1 MGRIFIFS
9 VIIFLSVSC
18 GFNGKKKLFRLLDS
32 KSTGITFSNTLEE
45 THQMNVIEYQDFY
58 SGGGVAI
65 GDIDNDG
72 LSDIIFTG
80 NQVGIVAYKNLGG
93 MKFEDIT
100 KNSGL
105 SGLGR
110 GWFTGICMADIN
122 NDGFLDFYVS
132 KSGMEVPEDRA
143 NLLFI
148 NNGDGSF
155 TDKAKQY
162 GVGHQGFA
170 VNVAF
175 IDYDRD
181 GDLDMYLVN
190 QGPIKLNSGNALELR
205 AERHPEAGDVLY
217 ENQGDK
223 FVDVT
228 SQSGLNSSVIGFA
241 HGAAVGDI
249 NNDGWDDIFV
259 SNDFFEY
266 DYLYINNR
274 DKTFTET
281 IKDATKHISFYSMGN
296 DMADFNNDG
305 QQDIVV
311 LDMIAEDNRRLYS
324 NLQGLNMIRF
334 RTQLEHELHYQYMYN
349 VIHRNNGNGTFS
361 DIGTLAGI
369 SKTDWSWA
377 PVFADFDND
386 GWKDLYITNGIRKD
400 IRNID
405 WGQLYHNTMSLSGG
419 GNNFSSGQWDMIL
432 NMMPSEP
439 ITNYMFRNNGDLT
452 FSKVMDDWG
461 MDEKSW
467 SNGVA
472 YGDLDNDGDL
482 DLVVN
487 NIDREAFIYEN
498 TQKVK
503 NTIRFSFEGPDT
515 NRLGIGT
522 KVTITHN
529 GNQQF
534 QQHFLSRG
542 YRSSME
548 PVMHFGIGLDTL
560 VDEISVIWPDGKVGV
575 YHNVSANQVFQ
586 CNYSDAIVEESSNS
600 GNELKKPVLFQDVT
614 DSVVLHFSKHE
625 ENEMEDFYREPM
637 MPWKLSALGPAI
649 TTGDI
654 NGDGNDD
661 IFIGGAFRRA
671 ATILVSNETGGYE
684 ESSTLLW
691 QEERM
696 FEDIGAAFFDLEND
710 GDLDLYVVSGG
721 NENTTENTLLFHR
734 LYLNDGLGNFTKS
747 EGKMPMVNMSGSVV
761 VPSDFDMDGDRDLF
775 VGGRQVPAKYPQPAD
790 SYILRNN
797 GGVLEDVTDTQAP
810 SLRQLGMVTDAVWAD
825 IDGDDDADL
834 IAVGEWMP
842 VTIFL
847 NDGGI
852 LTKVENTDNGLQ
864 YSDGWWQSI
873 KSSDM
878 DGDGDVDFI
887 LGNMGLNYKFKASN
901 NAPLELYYGDFNT
914 NDKLDIAMGY
924 HENGKLFPVYEFNQ
938 AVQQAPDIKD
948 IIKNNNQYAVSTLEE
963 IYGATVIANSTKLQ
977 AYTLSTSIL
986 WNQGNGKFK
995 LLPMQNEVQVS
1006 AINSILIQ
1014 DLDMDGKDDLLLAGN
1029 FYPMEVRTIRN
1040 DAGIGAFLKGDGKG
1054 DFRFVPNRNTGL
1066 YISGDVRHMDVL
1078 NNSGET
1084 LIVVVKNDG
1093 HPQVIKLMAT
1103 NSSL

>member
-1 MGRIFIFS
+1 MGRFFIFY
-9 VIIFLSVSC
+9 VIVFLSTSC

-32 KSTGITFSNTLEE
+32 KVTGITFSNTLEE

-80 NQVGIVAYKNLGG
+80 NQIGIVAYKNLGG

-100 KNSGL
+100 NRAGL
-105 SGLGR
+105 SGLIR

-132 KSGMEVPEDRA
+132 KSGMEAPEDRE
-143 NLLFI
+143 NLLFM
-148 NNGDGSF
+148 NNGDGTFSE
-155 TDKAKQY
+155 KAKEY
-162 GVGHQGFA
+162 GVAHQGFA

-228 SQSGLNSSVIGFA
+228 AQSQINSSVIGFA
-241 HGAAVGDI
+241 HGVAVGDI
-249 NNDGWDDIFV
+249 NNDGWDDLFV

-305 QQDIVV
+305 LQDIVV
-311 LDMIAEDNRRLYS
+311 LDMIADNNRRLYS
-324 NLQGLNMIRF
+324 NLQGQNMIRF
-334 RTQLEHELHYQYMYN
+334 RTQLENDLHYQYMFN
-349 VIHRNNGNGTFS
+349 VLHRNNGNGTFS
-361 DIGTLAGI
+361 EVGTLAGI
-369 SKTDWSWA
+369 AKTDWSWA
-377 PVFADFDND
+377 PIFADFDND

-400 IRNID
+400 VRNID
-405 WGQLYHNTMSLSGG
+405 WGQLYHNTVSLSGG
-419 GNNFSSGQWDMIL
+419 ENTFSPGQWDMLL

-487 NIDREAFIYEN
+487 NIDKEAFVYEN
-498 TQKVK
+498 TQKQK
-503 NTIRFSFEGPDT
+503 NTIRFSFEGPET
-515 NRLGIGT
+515 NRFGVGT

-529 GNQQF
+529 GHQQF

-548 PVMHFGIGLDTL
+548 PVMHFGIGQDTL
-560 VDEISVIWPDGKVGV
+560 INEVSVIWPDGKIAA
-575 YHNVSANQVFQ
+575 YENMSANQVFH
-586 CNYSDAIVEESSNS
+586 CKYSDAKQGDAINTESATV
-600 GNELKKPVLFQDVT
+600 KPLLFHDIT
-614 DSVVLHFSKHE
+614 DSVALSIPKHE

-637 MPWKLSALGPAI
+637 MPWKLSALGPAMVI
-649 TTGDI
+649 GDVD
-654 NGDGNDD
+654 GDGNDD
-661 IFIGGAFRRA
+661 IFVGGAFRRP
-671 ATILVSNETGGYE
+671 ATMLVSNKKGGYD
-684 ESSTLLW
+684 ESSTTLW

-696 FEDIGAAFFDLEND
+696 FEDVGAAFFDLDND

-721 NENTTENTLLFHR
+721 NENTLDNTLLFHR
-734 LYLNDGLGNFTKS
+734 MYLNDSLGNFTKS
-747 EGKMPMVNMSGSVV
+747 EGKMPQINISGSVV
-761 VPSDFDMDGDRDLF
+761 VPSDFDNDGDTDLF
-775 VGGRQVPAKYPQPAD
+775 VGGRQVPGNYPQPAD
-790 SYILRNN
+790 SYLLRNN
-797 GGVLEDVTDTQAP
+797 EGVLEDVTDSQAP
-810 SLRQLGMVTDAVWAD
+810 ALRKLGMVTDAVWAD

-834 IAVGEWMP
+834 IVVGEWMP
-842 VTIFL
+842 VKIFL
-847 NDGGI
+847 NDGGA

-864 YSDGWWQSI
+864 NSDGWWQSI
-873 KSSDM
+873 KSGDLDN
-878 DGDGDVDFI
+878 DGDQDFI
-887 LGNMGLNYKFKASN
+887 LGNMGLNYKFKASGKE
-901 NAPLELYYGDFNT
+901 PLELYYGDFDSNNT
-914 NDKLDIAMGY
+914 LDIAMGY
-924 HENGKLFPVYEFNQ
+924 HENGKLYPVYEWNQ
-938 AVQQAPDIKD
+938 AVRQTNDIKD

-963 IYGATVIANSTKLQ
+963 IYGAKVIANATKLQ
-977 AYTLSTSIL
+977 AFTLATSIL
-986 WNQGNGKFK
+986 WNLGNGKFE
-995 LLPMQNEVQVS
+995 LQPMSNEVQIS
-1006 AINSILIQ
+1006 AINSILIR
-1014 DLDMDGKDDLLLAGN
+1014 DIDRDGNDDLLLAGN
-1029 FYPMEVRTIRN
+1029 FYPMEVRSIRN
-1040 DAGIGAFLKGDGKG
+1040 DAGIGAFLKSDGKG
-1054 DFRFVPNRNTGL
+1054 DFLFVPNQSAGL
-1066 YISGDVRHMDVL
+1066 FIPGDVRHMAVM
-1078 NNSGET
+1078 NNNGE
-1084 LIVVVKNDG
+1084 LMIVVAKNDDL
-1093 HPQVIKLMAT
+1093 PQIIKLMAKNPT
-1103 NSSL
+1103 P